1 MMNDKTHITRSM
13 HAEHVWGERAI
24 LYLLY
29 SHLVQCGNFKYIV
42 YMNRMKWTV
51 IVNNRVVHVDTTF
64 LCQLYTR
71 DNYSVRVV

>member
-42 YMNRMKWTV
+42 YMNRMK
-51 IVNNRVVHVDTTF
+51 
-64 LCQLYTR
+64 
-71 DNYSVRVV
+71 